1 MQTLNI
7 DIKAQ
12 QEPVKKSFI
21 LPKETADALDLYVQL
36 AQKEFPGVTE
46 TDVVTAMLTAHMKK
60 DKFFQAQ
67 QKKRIAYHGRKPQRS
82 AATGGMHEESREVA

>member
-36 AQKEFPGVTE
+36 AQKEFPRVTE

-67 QKKRIAYHGRKPQRS
+67 QKKRIAYHAESHKDLRPLAECRKR
-82 AATGGMHEESREVA
+82 AAK